1 MRLTLD
7 DMSAKSV
14 CISPALPTLPTSG
27 ICTHAAALG
36 NFFVNLLNAS
46 AGMTAKVVST
56 VALAIVPS
64 LFSSRAKLCSLDLP
78 LSCTRGSCSPS
89 NPPGV
94 PGAEVMGSRGREE
107 VCVVVEGESVV
118 PVDSLAMRAVPVEDV
133 KDPALG
139 GRTMGGP
146 GEREVRVGMGRR
158 GVEGGW
164 AGE

>member
-1 MRLTLD
+1 
-7 DMSAKSV
+7 
-14 CISPALPTLPTSG
+14 
-27 ICTHAAALG
+27 
-36 NFFVNLLNAS
+36 
-46 AGMTAKVVST
+46 MTAKVVST

-64 LFSSRAKLCSLDLP
+64 LFSSRVKLCSLDLP
-78 LSCTRGSCSPS
+78 FSCDRGSCSPS
-89 NPPGV
+89 KPPGV